1 MHKLKMTTQLKK
13 GVLDLCVLKILTNR
27 DHYGYELVQKIS
39 KSMEITEGTI
49 YPLLKRLK
57 DNKLLSTY
65 LKESDEGPS
74 RKYYKLTELGNETF
88 KNKLEEWKDFT
99 KTIEEFLK

>member
-1 MHKLKMTTQLKK
+1 MSTQLKK

-57 DNKLLSTY
+57 DNKLLTTY

-74 RKYYKLTELGNETF
+74 RKYYKLTESGKTAF
-88 KNKLEEWKDFT
+88 EEKKSEWQKFT